1 MANSGIKAT
10 QAGTSLRAMLTRL
23 STGSWEAG
31 VAMEKLGIRLDDGHG
46 NMKSLMQVMDELRGS
61 FGDLK
66 MSQADFTAQMNRLDS
81 AKLPA
86 YQGQRAG
93 TDPETLSIICE
104 KLRRSTM
111 EVAMEVIE
119 EFQTQVG
126 KLHQECE
133 HLRAENNRLEDE
145 NENLRNEI
153 AALSDRV
160 DELSDEIGE
169 PPTATLEVTEP
180 KITIQSIRT
189 AIQQAYQDAAH
200 DDCTGDQ
207 ILHMVWG
214 FEYLLQRLGVE

>member
-1 MANSGIKAT
+1 MNTPGGAEMANSGIKAT
-10 QAGTSLRAMLTRL
+10 QAETSLRAMLTRL

-104 KLRRSTM
+104 KTE
-111 EVAMEVIE
+111 EVYN
-119 EFQTQVG
+119 G
-126 KLHQECE
+126 SC
-133 HLRAENNRLEDE
+133 NG
-145 NENLRNEI
+145 
-153 AALSDRV
+153 S
-160 DELSDEIGE
+160 
-169 PPTATLEVTEP
+169 
-180 KITIQSIRT
+180 
-189 AIQQAYQDAAH
+189 Y
-200 DDCTGDQ
+200 
-207 ILHMVWG
+207 
-214 FEYLLQRLGVE
+214 

>member
-66 MSQADFTAQMNRLDS
+66 MSQADFTAQMNRLD
-81 AKLPA
+81 
-86 YQGQRAG
+86 
-93 TDPETLSIICE
+93 CE
-104 KLRRSTM
+104 KLRRPT
-111 EVAMEVIE
+111 MEVIE
-119 EFQTQVG
+119 GFQTQVG

-133 HLRAENNRLEDE
+133 RLRAENNRLEDE
-145 NENLRNEI
+145 NENLRNEV

-169 PPTATLEVTEP
+169 PPSDWMQHITPLHKHKQELVLAVEHRQAELEKAKQELRDFTATLRQLMEGTP
-180 KITIQSIRT
+180 
-189 AIQQAYQDAAH
+189 
-200 DDCTGDQ
+200 
-207 ILHMVWG
+207 
-214 FEYLLQRLGVE
+214 